1 MRRTRIYRK
10 RTTSTAITVEEEYYP
25 VWEGPKG
32 RGRKLRPTSDAQQI
46 LNDKKS
52 LKHFTDLV
60 NNNFRQ
66 YEDLKIELTYCD
78 ARKPDGID
86 DARRLHAAFVRRLR
100 RWYERRGKELKY
112 VVVDEIGKNG
122 TMRPHHHMLITG
134 GIDYKTLKT
143 LWGNGS
149 VNISPIDYEQYGS
162 ASWCEYVFKDPRYS
176 RKWRGSRNLTPPDV
190 KERDSEN
197 NGKTAV
203 KLLRSFESGKPFAP
217 ARPGYTAER
226 VEIKRNPYNKD
237 VYVRIRWVKEDLYE
251 DRRKSAV

>member
-1 MRRTRIYRK
+1 MKRTRIYRK
-10 RTTSTAITVEEEYYP
+10 RTTSTAISVEEEYYP

-134 GIDYKTLKT
+134 GIDYRTLKT

-149 VNISPIDYEQYGS
+149 VNVAPIDYEQYGS
-162 ASWCEYVFKDPRYS
+162 ASWCEYVFKDPRNATARTTAGSPQSSSDRSNPESPSHRRARDIRLSAS
-176 RKWRGSRNLTPPDV
+176 RSNEIRTTRT
-190 KERDSEN
+190 
-197 NGKTAV
+197 
-203 KLLRSFESGKPFAP
+203 
-217 ARPGYTAER
+217 YTC
-226 VEIKRNPYNKD
+226 
-237 VYVRIRWVKEDLYE
+237 VYGG
-251 DRRKSAV
+251 